1 MNNLQTTVKY
11 HFHLATY
18 YCRIYIYTFH
28 LEFSNLAPYLEVSLL
43 SSLFFCRKINLTK
56 LTSGFGVIINFSL
69 LCVCVCS
76 YQSLPPFSSI
86 YTKNSCRFLLL
97 EDGHKKSSNWYHEGV
112 KKFSLS
118 EFFKSPT
125 GRSFFYEIPGTLG
138 TSKGKEI

>member
-69 LCVCVCS
+69 LCVCA
-76 YQSLPPFSSI
+76 LINPFPL
-86 YTKNSCRFLLL
+86 FLLYIQKTVVAFSCWRM
-97 EDGHKKSSNWYHEGV
+97 DTKKSSNWYHEGV

-118 EFFKSPT
+118 EFFRSPT
-125 GRSFFYEIPGTLG
+125 GHSFFYEIPGTLG